1 MMEARIINFGPTK
14 PFRTRK
20 GPILL
25 MRRRPLFFYDKEII
39 EDLRQQS
46 RIGFN
51 RLDVKIIQTEPEI
64 DYSKYKIQQL
74 RSVASKVGIEGFF
87 TMRKSE
93 LIKRLEEKDESK
105 TH

>member
-1 MMEARIINFGPTK
+1 MMEARVINFGPTK

-20 GPILL
+20 GPVLL

-39 EDLRQQS
+39 EDLQQHS
-46 RIGFN
+46 KIGYN
-51 RLDVKIIQTEPEI
+51 RMEVKIIQAEPTV
-64 DYSKYKIQQL
+64 DYSKHKIQQL
-74 RSVASKVGIEGFF
+74 RSVASKVGIKGFF

-93 LIKRLEEKDESK
+93 LIKLLEEKDESK